1 MLRLTPIDDSAAE
14 GRTIEYMGIPLKIA
28 RGNNDAFKAKLRSA
42 MAPYGDKD
50 LVDLPDETSTKI
62 MAESL
67 AGTVLVGWE
76 TFEIDGEEIEFSIEN
91 AIELLKNDPD
101 CLSFIVEKAGD
112 INNFL
117 TEQKAKVVKK

>member
-1 MLRLTPIDDSAAE
+1 MLRLTPIDDNASE
-14 GRTIEYMGIPLKIA
+14 GRTFEYMGIPLKIA
-28 RGNNDAFKAKLRSA
+28 RGNNDAFKAKLRQLT
-42 MAPYGDKD
+42 APYDKD
-50 LVDLPDETSTKI
+50 LIDLPEDVSTTI
-62 MAESL
+62 MAKSL

-91 AIELLKNDPD
+91 ATELLKNDPD
-101 CLSFIVEKAGD
+101 CLGFIVDKAGD